1 METIRPT
8 TEKRGPMNRMRPRL
22 RRAKPGSVSAV
33 ASALG
38 LALLLTGGLALAQE
52 TTGRVTGRVT
62 DRDSGAAMGGVT
74 VIVQGPQGEDAT
86 LTNDKG
92 EYNFTTLPIGT
103 YAIRFY
109 AANTAVQVEQQGVSV
124 SAQQTVR
131 VNAKIAGAAQQAAQQ
146 TYVITGRAP
155 TIDVGSARVG
165 ATFDQDYTLN
175 VPVGRTYGDVI
186 ERAPGAFIDGSGN
199 VSIGGS
205 TGLENQYTLNGMNVT
220 GLRYGNMELGLSS
233 RAGGSNLPVEFVS
246 QIEVNSGGYQ
256 AEYGGAMGG
265 VINTVLK
272 SGTNEWHGTA
282 FGYWSPYWL
291 AGDPKLVLPR
301 GSSLGGVRKP
311 DFDDS
316 IGVEAGGPLIKDKL
330 FLWVGFAPR
339 IANTHVLREAFAL
352 QNDGMGMAAL
362 DAAGNPQL
370 NRLDYTAR
378 LDETHRTYYTAATL
392 DWVPLPENRLTL
404 AILATPSTNTQLKSQ
419 YGIDSFSSDPRTAL
433 ESQTRSN
440 TDVSAHWVSKLYERK
455 WQIDALAG
463 MHYEYFDDRSPYD
476 DLNNLNQLQIG
487 GADLWSV
494 ERVSACRPQG
504 SFIPC
509 PIAPF
514 YYAGGIGEIDTSSAF
529 RWSAELKSTNVFE
542 AAGRHELKYGWHLDF
557 NTMDFSR
564 GYTGPLGARG
574 FISLPGD
581 GSYSSQNFFQLPNT
595 ESPVQYATGVLDATQ
610 LTMPPRYVDTLHSYV
625 KSMSNAFFLQD
636 SFSPDHLRNLT
647 VNAGVRLELQ
657 KVYDNNGHG
666 VFDTN
671 NWSPRLGA
679 IYDPF
684 DDGRSKVSVA
694 YGRYYEAVPL
704 DVPARYFAGENFV
717 TSYGN
722 LSSCPPNLQNQGNWV
737 GAGEYSKCT
746 PNQAVATFNSAYAQ
760 PNMQGQYHNEI
771 VATLERQV
779 MEDMTVRLDYQ
790 HRWLGNI
797 IEDGYGP
804 AFNSVLANPGNVP
817 DSAIS
822 AANTQLNQATA
833 IATANPNDPV
843 AQANYQNAQANV
855 SALQQLKDAPKPERT
870 YDALTLSLNKRFS
883 KKWFARASYTYSRL
897 IGNYEGLYQYETN
910 YVSPNGTNAYD
921 APELYVNQNG
931 PLPNDRPHLFRL
943 DGYVRQ
949 PVRKGHL
956 VFGLAFTARSG
967 QPRNYVGNLE
977 PGSVYQIVMLLPR
990 GEGGRTPTVTQ
1001 LDAKIGYARPLGPRM
1016 NLEAFIDLF
1025 NILNQQ
1031 TTLQTDDNYTFQAA
1045 PPIVNG
1051 TPSDLKYAKDLS
1063 GAPISKNPNYG
1074 QPIAFQTPFNA
1085 RLGLRLTF

>member
-1 METIRPT
+1 M
-8 TEKRGPMNRMRPRL
+8 KRMR
-22 RRAKPGSVSAV
+22 VV
-33 ASALG
+33 ATALG
-38 LALLLTGGLALAQE
+38 LALLLLASVALAEE

-62 DRDSGAAMGGVT
+62 DRDTGAPMGGVT
-74 VIVQGPQGEDAT
+74 VLVQGPQGEDAT
-86 LTNDKG
+86 LTNEKG

-103 YAIRFY
+103 YAIHFY
-109 AANTAVQVEQQGVSV
+109 AANTAVQVEQLGVLV
-124 SAQQTVR
+124 SAEKTVR
-131 VNAKIAGAAQQAAQQ
+131 VNAKVAGAAQQATQQ

-175 VPVGRTYGDVI
+175 VPVGRTYGDII
-186 ERAPGAFIDGSGN
+186 ERAPGAFIDNSGN
-199 VSIGGS
+199 VSIGGA
-205 TGLENQYTLNGMNVT
+205 TGLENQYTINGMNVT
-220 GLRYGNMELGLSS
+220 GLRYGNVDMGLSS
-233 RAGGSNLPVEFVS
+233 RPGGTNLPPEFVG
-246 QIEVNSGGYQ
+246 QIDVNSGGYQ

-272 SGTNEWHGTA
+272 SGTNEWHGSA

-339 IANTHVLREAFAL
+339 ITNAHVLRETFAL
-352 QNDGMGMAAL
+352 RADASGMAAL
-362 DAAGNPQL
+362 DAAGNPVL

-378 LDETHRTYYTAATL
+378 LDERHRTYYTAATL
-392 DWVPLPENRLTL
+392 DWVPLPDNRLTV
-404 AILATPSTNTQLKSQ
+404 AILATPNFNQQLKTQ
-419 YGIDSFSSDPRTAL
+419 YGIDPFSSDPRTAM
-433 ESQTRSN
+433 ESLTRSN
-440 TDVSAHWVSKLYERK
+440 TDVTAHWVSKLYERK

-463 MHYEYFDDRSPYD
+463 MHYEYTYDRSPYD
-476 DLNNLNQLQIG
+476 DLNGLNQLQIG

-494 ERVSACRPQG
+494 ERAPGCQPQG
-504 SFIPC
+504 AFIPC
-509 PIAPF
+509 PIAPY
-514 YYAGGIGEIDTSSAF
+514 YYAGGIGEIDKSDAY
-529 RWSAELKSTNVFE
+529 RWSAEIKSTNVFE
-542 AAGRHELKYGWHLDF
+542 GGGRHELKYGWHLDF

-564 GYTGPLGARG
+564 AYTGPLGARG
-574 FISLPGD
+574 FVSLPGD
-581 GSYSSQNFFQLPNT
+581 GTYSAQNFFQLQNADSST
-595 ESPVQYATGVLDATQ
+595 QFVTGSKDPTL
-610 LTMPPRYVDTLHSYV
+610 LTMAPRYVDTLHSYV

-657 KVYDNNGHG
+657 KVYDSNGHG

-671 NWSPRLGA
+671 NLAPRVSA

-684 DDGRSKVSVA
+684 DDGRSKISA
-694 YGRYYEAVPL
+694 SYGRYYEAVPL

-722 LSSCPPNLQNQGNWV
+722 LSDCKGSLSNQANWV

-746 PNQAVATFNSAYAQ
+746 PGQAAATFNSAYAQ
-760 PNMQGQYHNEI
+760 HDMQGQYHNEI
-771 VATLERQV
+771 VATVERQV
-779 MEDMTVRLDYQ
+779 MEDMTLRLDYQ
-790 HRWLGNI
+790 HRWLGNV

-804 AFNSVLANPGNVP
+804 AINSVLANPGNVP
-817 DSAIS
+817 DSAIH
-822 AANTQLNQATA
+822 AAENELTKAQTTA
-833 IATANPNDPV
+833 DMNGADPV
-843 AQANYQNAQANV
+843 AQASLQTAQANLA
-855 SALQQLKDAPKPERT
+855 ALHTLKDSPKPQRT
-870 YDALTLSLNKRFS
+870 YDALTLSLNKRFA

-897 IGNYEGLYQYETN
+897 IGNYEGLYQNETN

-921 APELYVNQNG
+921 APELTVNQNG

-943 DGYVRQ
+943 DGYLRQ

-977 PGSVYQIVMLLPR
+977 PGSVFQIVMLLPR

-1016 NLEAFIDLF
+1016 NLEAFVDLF

-1063 GAPISKNPNYG
+1063 GAPLNKNPNFG